1 MVVQIRKSFSKEK
14 ALEVIDEVIREIMYI
29 EKKKKNPQWHLYN
42 NTEVIKT
49 KEEFARRLRR
59 SYQMTSMRDEC

>member
-29 EKKKKNPQWHLYN
+29 EKKKKNPQWHL
-42 NTEVIKT
+42 
-49 KEEFARRLRR
+49 
-59 SYQMTSMRDEC
+59 